1 MLTGQQQLRGAVPT
15 RDHVLSHEVAL
26 RAASGMY
33 AHCVCA
39 FMCVCVCVVRVCLW
53 ANFICMQV
61 DTKFDTCWERYLLM
75 SEHSSYVFVCLHMH
89 VRMFMCV

>member
-1 MLTGQQQLRGAVPT
+1 
-15 RDHVLSHEVAL
+15 
-26 RAASGMY
+26 
-33 AHCVCA
+33 
-39 FMCVCVCVVRVCLW
+39 MCVCVCVVRVCLW